1 MIERAIDGSGLDPTQ
16 LAAAVTELCDA
27 LEGIDADGWY
37 PVIEVVRPWSRHNP
51 QITGEF
57 ARPGTIRWYLEREL
71 GALLELGA
79 TVTVRSSR
87 PETPLDDP
95 ALLRALDEMAWEMRA
110 KKLFLFAPERMALSM
125 ERLAHYCGTPAE
137 SFQRYVLFT
146 NYAMHVEEFRTRFP
160 DAEGPQRPGVQMP
173 AWHHRTPN
181 QDGITIVDIG
191 VGPSNAKTVTDHLA
205 VLRPDAM
212 LMIGHCAGL
221 RNHQDIGD
229 YVLATAYLRD
239 DRILDH
245 ALPTTIPVIP
255 NHRMNSYLL
264 AALDSHQ
271 ARYRIGT
278 VLTTANRN
286 WELEIEAMEHTF
298 EQSRA
303 VAVDMESATIAANGF
318 RYRIPSA
325 TLLAI
330 SDKPLHGAPK
340 LADQAKQFYDE
351 SRRAHLEIAL
361 ECIDRVRRE
370 HPAGIPNADIRS
382 PGEPLFGAPAV
393 E

>member
-1 MIERAIDGSGLDPTQ
+1 MMERAIDGSSTAPTQ
-16 LAAAVTELCDA
+16 IAAAVTELCDA
-27 LEGIDADGWY
+27 LDAIDADGWY
-37 PVIEVVRPWSRHNP
+37 PVMEVVRPWSRHNP

-57 ARPGTIRWYLEREL
+57 ARPGAIRRYLEREL
-71 GALLELGA
+71 AALLALGA
-79 TVTVRSSR
+79 TVTVRASR
-87 PETPLDDP
+87 PATPLDDP
-95 ALLRALDEMAWEMRA
+95 ALLRALDEVAWEMRA
-110 KKLFLFAPERMALSM
+110 KKLFLFAPERMALSI

-146 NYAMHVEEFRTRFP
+146 NYAMHVAEFRSRFP
-160 DAEGPQRPGVQMP
+160 DAEGPSRPDVQMP
-173 AWHHRTPN
+173 AWHHRTPD
-181 QDGITIVDIG
+181 QDGVSIVDIG

-229 YVLATAYLRD
+229 YVLATSYLRD

-255 NHRMNSYLL
+255 NHLLNSYLL
-264 AALDSHQ
+264 SALDGHR

-286 WELEIEAMEHTF
+286 WELEIAAMEHTF

-318 RYRIPSA
+318 RYRTPSA

-340 LADQAKQFYDE
+340 LAGPAQQFYDQ
-351 SRRAHLEIAL
+351 SRRAHLEITL

-370 HPAGIPNADIRS
+370 DPAGIPNADIRS

>member
-1 MIERAIDGSGLDPTQ
+1 VQ
-16 LAAAVTELCDA
+16 L
-27 LEGIDADGWY
+27 
-37 PVIEVVRPWSRHNP
+37 
-51 QITGEF
+51 
-57 ARPGTIRWYLEREL
+57 
-71 GALLELGA
+71 
-79 TVTVRSSR
+79 
-87 PETPLDDP
+87 
-95 ALLRALDEMAWEMRA
+95 
-110 KKLFLFAPERMALSM
+110 
-125 ERLAHYCGTPAE
+125 
-137 SFQRYVLFT
+137 
-146 NYAMHVEEFRTRFP
+146 
-160 DAEGPQRPGVQMP
+160 P
-173 AWHHRTPN
+173 AWHHRSPG
-181 QDGITIVDIG
+181 QDGVTIVDIG
-191 VGPSNAKTVTDHLA
+191 VGPSNAKTVTDLLA

-255 NHRMNSYLL
+255 NHRLNSYLL
-264 AALDSHQ
+264 DALDVRS

-286 WELEIEAMEHTF
+286 WELDVNTMGHTF

-330 SDKPLHGAPK
+330 SDKPLHGSPK
-340 LADQAKQFYDE
+340 LPAQAKEFYDA
-351 SRRAHLEIAL
+351 SRRAHVEIAL

-382 PGEPLFGAPAV
+382 PGEPLFGAPST